1 MRWRQFGH
9 YAARVPM
16 NIANEPLTRKAAR
29 LLAACGLL
37 ATLGACTAYVRGA
50 PLASK
55 PTDNNPRKIFLS
67 TGGAGRPYKTVGF
80 VQATGFGNQVA
91 GVIDIGDAGLDSTIH
106 GAIVDAAVRLGGHG
120 VINIE
125 FLDMNPQTP
134 AERAGDLA
142 KSLGSLS
149 TNEPQIETRWRSVVA
164 TGEVI
169 QFLN

>member
-1 MRWRQFGH
+1 
-9 YAARVPM
+9 M
-16 NIANEPLTRKAAR
+16 NIKSDPLINTAAR
-29 LLAACGLL
+29 LLAACGILL
-37 ATLGACTAYVRGA
+37 TLGACTAYVRGA
-50 PLASK
+50 PLGAK
-55 PTDNNPRKIFLS
+55 PTENNPRTIFLS

-106 GAIVDAAVRLGGHG
+106 GAIVDAALRLGGHG

-125 FLDMNPQTP
+125 FLDLNPQTP

-142 KSLGSLS
+142 KSIDSLGS
-149 TNEPQIETRWRSVVA
+149 NKPKVETRWRSVVA